1 MSVTDRTLPGD
12 IEGKI
17 WINTTLEYLAT
28 APGNG
33 MQPDEQQT
41 SNRVTILMR
50 FFLIGLHLIF
60 IFLLLPWIPMPFW
73 FTAFLSDDIGSLPF
87 NQLFTI
93 KNGILT
99 IVLLYPVLV
108 IHEAVSSWQSMKI
121 NRPKSLKSFR
131 ALLPLL
137 SIVPLL
143 TGIIFF
149 AMFRNAA

>member
-1 MSVTDRTLPGD
+1 
-12 IEGKI
+12 
-17 WINTTLEYLAT
+17 
-28 APGNG
+28 
-33 MQPDEQQT
+33 
-41 SNRVTILMR
+41 
-50 FFLIGLHLIF
+50 
-60 IFLLLPWIPMPFW
+60 MPFW